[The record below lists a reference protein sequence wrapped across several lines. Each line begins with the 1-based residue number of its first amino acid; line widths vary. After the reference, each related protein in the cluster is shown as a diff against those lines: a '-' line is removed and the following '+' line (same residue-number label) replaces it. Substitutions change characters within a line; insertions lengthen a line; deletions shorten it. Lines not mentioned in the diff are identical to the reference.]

1 MAPLDAEVRATRKP
15 RKLPA
20 RGGAVNLEGT
30 GRDRVV
36 EQCTRT
42 TRARLLS
49 AAQTQTFAE
58 KQYGNKNN
66 TQTLQKPHE
75 MHGRE
80 RGLGGK
86 QPRYGNMQG
95 RKLCD

>member
-1 MAPLDAEVRATRKP
+1 MAPLDAALRATRKP

-30 GRDRVV
+30 GRDRLV
-36 EQCTRT
+36 EQRTGT

-58 KQYGNKNN
+58 KQYGNKSY
-66 TQTLQKPHE
+66 TRALQKPHE

-86 QPRYGNMQG
+86 QPRYGEIQG